1 MKKTILISLLLIGTV
16 AAFAFAATGAAFSD
30 TVSGPNNQATGGTL
44 FLSVD
49 GQCGNLQPGVF
60 ANPARNPI
68 GRQNGA
74 VSCSPTVKVIDPAA
88 INLIPGQTT
97 VTKNVL
103 VRNDGNRT
111 GTLTI
116 PSSGFALT
124 NPPGFIAGDP
134 ICPMGGAGT
143 AGWVVTATLPAG
155 LPFNLAPA
163 GTTTVPV
170 TASLA
175 ATAGNECQG
184 TAVTYTASFVLNQ
197 PSPAVN
203 P

>member
-1 MKKTILISLLLIGTV
+1 MKKTLVIGLLLIGTV
-16 AAFAFAATGAAFSD
+16 AAFAFAATGAVFND

-49 GQCGNLQPGVF
+49 GRCGNLEPGTFV
-60 ANPARNPI
+60 NPLRTS
-68 GRQNGA
+68 RQNGA
-74 VSCSPTVKVIDPAA
+74 VSCSPTVQVIDPAA

-97 VTKNVL
+97 VTKNL
-103 VRNDGNRT
+103 LLRNDGNRT
-111 GTLTI
+111 GTLTV
-116 PSSGFALT
+116 PSSGFSIV

-134 ICPMGGAGT
+134 ICLFGGPGT

-155 LPFNLAPA
+155 LPFNLGPGA
-163 GTTTVPV
+163 TTTVPV

-184 TAVTYTASFVLNQ
+184 TSVIYAANFVLNQ